1 MKRLALAVLMLN
13 TAFAINHHP
22 LTINRQ
28 VNAVA
33 LPQPIMVNGEWL
45 MANAVASS
53 PLLIF
58 WQGGIETAAALK
70 QAGIERLAVAPDKAD
85 EWRKAGF
92 EVTPTT
98 EAELKSRTKLLA
110 PGAGARP
117 GVAAAT
123 GRPWVDANG
132 WQFTRNPT
140 GKFYYELPRGRA
152 ALAVAE
158 SFAYNGDA
166 VLKIDPADLAEVGRM
181 LASLKSFPAD
191 EALPLVADIGVIDD
205 GSELVGEVMNLL
217 SRRNLM
223 FKPVKTPSPQLR
235 LNIRLGAKAYPKAAA
250 ADPSEFTQGIRN
262 RLTDEARTLRVYG
275 SEVVVARLTG
285 DAKHIRLHL
294 LNYGRRDFEGLRI
307 KLRGVFGNGEAYVS
321 GQGKVA
327 LEDFAVIGQTTEF
340 SIGRMSMYAVID
352 LPHAK

>member
-1 MKRLALAVLMLN
+1 MKWLAPVILAIL
-13 TAFAINHHP
+13 TIDHFP
-22 LTINRQ
+22 LAINRQ
-28 VNAVA
+28 GTSVA
-33 LPQPIMVNGEWL
+33 LPNPIIGNGEWL
-45 MANAVASS
+45 MANIVANSS
-53 PLLIF
+53 PLIF

-92 EVTPTT
+92 DVTPMT
-98 EAELKSRTKLLA
+98 EAELKSRTRLLV
-110 PGAGARP
+110 PGAGGRP
-117 GVAAAT
+117 GLAAAT

-132 WQFTRNPT
+132 WQFTRNPA
-140 GKFYYELPRGRA
+140 GRFYYELPRGRA

-181 LASLKSFPAD
+181 LASLKNIPTA

-217 SRRNLM
+217 SRRNLL
-223 FKPVKTPSPQLR
+223 FKPVKSPSPKLRMNIQL
-235 LNIRLGAKAYPKAAA
+235 GTKAFPRSAA

-262 RLTDEARTLRVYG
+262 RWTDEARSLRVYG
-275 SEVVVARLTG
+275 SEVDVARLTG

-307 KLRGVFGNGEAYVS
+307 KLRGVFGKGDAYVS

-340 SIGRMSMYAVID
+340 SIGRMSAHAVID
-352 LPHAK
+352 LPRAK